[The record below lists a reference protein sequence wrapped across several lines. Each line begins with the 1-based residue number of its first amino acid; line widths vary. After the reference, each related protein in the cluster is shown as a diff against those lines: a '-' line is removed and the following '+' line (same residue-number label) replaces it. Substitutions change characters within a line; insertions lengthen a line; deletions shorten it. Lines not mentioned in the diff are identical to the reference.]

1 MQVRHPALNNRISGV
16 MKNLTVLFFLICLV
30 MAGSGSTFAA
40 ADTTAVPV
48 GSRAF
53 DLMTFV
59 FPWTGTSNPAALSE
73 TNFGNISLA
82 QAGYSISDDDI
93 RMIQQP
99 VQSSLY
105 HAVTKGYMKLGR
117 VSLFGSFGYSNAG
130 YKGVNYNGTMMFD
143 TYNPYLVGDSVS
155 ARQSREQFAME
166 GKLSYMLNDRISLA
180 AGAEYLSAV
189 GAKQKDPRNKNTISS
204 LRVTP
209 GITYDLGRTKVGISG
224 SVYTTS
230 NEMSY
235 RVEGNWNQNVF
246 VFLGLGYFRQEVNI
260 SSYSQ
265 WYTGKG
271 YAGALQASREGND
284 MYMIAEVSYDHFT
297 EEARTGS
304 SLRLIDGITETDD
317 ISLSG
322 MLRIEGGKA
331 YHILALKASLK
342 AVSGDEILQRSYK
355 INKGTYT
362 YDSLATVSWIEN
374 KQMITDLGGEV
385 KYTRLV
391 YDSEYNIDL
400 EFGGALQAGYYS
412 TEHFPVQS
420 YGFYNTF
427 NLGGSLF
434 ARKLL
439 KAGRLLITPGLE
451 AGYRMNLGSD
461 ISYTVQP
468 LSVPAMVYHDYY
480 VAKANIISASASVRI
495 EMPFSQNKFVKSLFL
510 IPRGRYA
517 AAPGSEAGD
526 LSGYLIDAVAGLTF

>member
-1 MQVRHPALNNRISGV
+1 MPVRHSAFNNRISRV
-16 MKNLTVLFFLICLV
+16 MKNLTVLLLFICLV

-40 ADTTAVPV
+40 ADTTVVPP

-53 DLMTFV
+53 DLMPTIL
-59 FPWTGTSNPAALSE
+59 PWTGTSNPAALSQ
-73 TNFGNISLA
+73 TGFGNISLA
-82 QAGYSISDDDI
+82 QAGFSAADDDI
-93 RMIQQP
+93 SMVQQP
-99 VQSSLY
+99 GQSTSY
-105 HAVTKGYMKLGR
+105 HAVTKGYMQLKR
-117 VSLFGSFGYSNAG
+117 VSLFGSFGYSNSG

-166 GKLSYMLNDRISLA
+166 GKLSYLLNDRISLA
-180 AGAEYLSAV
+180 VGAEYLSAV

-209 GITYDLGRTKVGISG
+209 GITYDLGRTKLGVSA

-235 RVEGNWNQNVF
+235 KVEGNWNQNIF
-246 VFLGLGYFRQEVNI
+246 VFLGLGYFRQEINI

-265 WYTGKG
+265 WYVGNG
-271 YAGALQASREGND
+271 YAAALQASREGD
-284 MYMIAEVSYDHFT
+284 DIYMIAELGYDHYM
-297 EEARTGS
+297 EEARSGS
-304 SLRLIDGITETDD
+304 SFRLIDGITETDD

-322 MLRIEGGKA
+322 MLRIERGKA

-374 KQMITDLGGEV
+374 KQMITDLGGEL
-385 KYTRLV
+385 KYTRMV
-391 YDSEYNIDL
+391 YDNNYNVDL

-461 ISYTVQP
+461 ISYIVQP

-480 VAKANIISASASVRI
+480 IAKANIVSASASVRI

-510 IPRGRYA
+510 IPQGRYA
-517 AAPGSEAGD
+517 AAPGTEAGD
-526 LSGYLIDAVAGLTF
+526 LSGYLIDVVAGLTF

>member
-1 MQVRHPALNNRISGV
+1 
-16 MKNLTVLFFLICLV
+16 
-30 MAGSGSTFAA
+30 MAGLAGTVSA
-40 ADTTAVPV
+40 ADTIAVPR

-53 DLMTFV
+53 DIMPFV
-59 FPWTGTSNPAALSE
+59 LPWTGTSNPAALSE
-73 TNFGNISLA
+73 TSFGNISLA
-82 QAGYSISDDDI
+82 QAGYTSSDDDI

-99 VQSSLY
+99 VQYSSY
-105 HAVTKGYMKLGR
+105 QAATRGFMKLGK
-117 VSLFGSFGYSNAG
+117 VSLFGSFGYSNSG

-155 ARQSREQFAME
+155 ARQTREQFGME
-166 GKLSYMLNDRISLA
+166 GKLSYTVNDRINVA
-180 AGAEYLSAV
+180 VGAEYISAV
-189 GAKQKDPRNKNTISS
+189 GARQKDPRNKNTISM

-209 GITYDLGRTKVGISG
+209 GITYDLGKTKVGLSG

-235 RVEGNWNQNVF
+235 RVEGNWNQNLF
-246 VFLGLGYFRQEVNI
+246 VFLGLGYFRQEINI

-265 WYTGKG
+265 WYVGNG
-271 YAGALQASREGND
+271 YAGALQASREGD
-284 MYMIAEVSYDHFT
+284 DLYMIAEISYDHYT
-297 EEARTGS
+297 EEARSGS
-304 SLRLIDGITETDD
+304 SFRLIDGITETND

-322 MLRIEGGKA
+322 MLRIERGQA
-331 YHILALKASLK
+331 FHILTVKGSLK

-355 INKGTYT
+355 INAGTYS

-385 KYTRLV
+385 KYTRIV
-391 YDSEYNIDL
+391 YDSDFNIDL
-400 EFGGALQAGYYS
+400 EFGGALLASYYS

-439 KAGRLLITPGLE
+439 KTSRLLITPGLE
-451 AGYRMNLGSD
+451 AGYRMNIGYD
-461 ISYTVQP
+461 ISYIIQP
-468 LSVPAMVYHDYY
+468 LSIPAMVYHDYY

-495 EMPFSQNKFVKSLFL
+495 EMPLSQNKFVKSLFL
-510 IPRGRYA
+510 IPQGRYA

-526 LSGYLIDAVAGLTF
+526 LSGYMIDVVAGLTF

>member
-1 MQVRHPALNNRISGV
+1 M
-16 MKNLTVLFFLICLV
+16 MKNLTVLRLLICLII
-30 MAGSGSTFAA
+30 AGIAGTVTA
-40 ADTTAVPV
+40 ADTISVPR
-48 GSRAF
+48 GSHAF
-53 DLMTFV
+53 DIMPFV
-59 FPWTGTSNPAALSE
+59 LPWTGTSNPAALSGRS
-73 TNFGNISLA
+73 FGNLSLA
-82 QAGYSISDDDI
+82 QAGYSWSDDDI

-99 VQSSLY
+99 VQSSSY
-105 HAVTKGYMKLGR
+105 NAVTKGFMNFGK
-117 VSLFGSFGYSNAG
+117 VSLFGSFGYSNSG
-130 YKGVNYNGTMMFD
+130 FKGVNYNGTMMFD
-143 TYNPYLVGDSVS
+143 THNPYLVGDTVS
-155 ARQSREQFAME
+155 ARQSREQFDME
-166 GKLSYMLNDRISLA
+166 GKVSYLLNDRVSIA
-180 AGAEYLSAV
+180 VGAEYLSAV
-189 GAKQKDPRNKNTISS
+189 GAKQKDPRNKNTVSS

-209 GITYDLGRTKVGISG
+209 GITYDLGKTKVGLSG

-235 RVEGNWNQNVF
+235 RVEGNWNQNLF
-246 VFLGLGYFRQEVNI
+246 VFLGLGYYRQEVNI

-271 YAGALQASREGND
+271 YAGAIQASRKGD
-284 MYMIAEVSYDHFT
+284 DLYMIAEVSYDHYT
-297 EEARTGS
+297 EEARSGS
-304 SLRLIDGITETDD
+304 SFRLIDGITETND

-322 MLRIEGGKA
+322 MLRIERGQA
-331 YHILALKASLK
+331 YHILTLKGSLK

-355 INKGTYT
+355 INAGTYS

-391 YDSEYNIDL
+391 YDSDYNIDL

-412 TEHFPVQS
+412 TEHFPVQT
-420 YGFYNTF
+420 YGFYNIF

-439 KAGRLLITPGLE
+439 KTGRLLITPGLE

-461 ISYTVQP
+461 ISYVVQP
-468 LSVPAMVYHDYY
+468 LSIPAMVYHDYY
-480 VAKANIISASASVRI
+480 ISKANIISASASVRI

-510 IPRGRYA
+510 IPQGRYA

-526 LSGYLIDAVAGLTF
+526 MSGYLIDVVAGLTF

>member
-1 MQVRHPALNNRISGV
+1 M
-16 MKNLTVLFFLICLV
+16 MKNLTVLLILIYLV

-40 ADTTAVPV
+40 ADTTAVPG

-53 DLMTFV
+53 DIMPFV
-59 FPWTGTSNPAALSE
+59 LPWTGTSNPAALSE

-82 QAGYSISDDDI
+82 QAGYTGSDDEI
-93 RMIQQP
+93 RLIQQP
-99 VQSSLY
+99 VQSSSY
-105 HAVTKGYMKLGR
+105 YAVTKGFMKLGR
-117 VSLFGSFGYSNAG
+117 VSLFGEFGYSNSG
-130 YKGVNYNGTMMFD
+130 YRGVNYNGTMMFD

-155 ARQSREQFAME
+155 ARQTREQFGME
-166 GKLSYMLNDRISLA
+166 GKLSYTVNDRINLA
-180 AGAEYLSAV
+180 VGAEYISGV

-204 LRVTP
+204 LKVTP
-209 GITYDLGRTKVGISG
+209 GITYDLGKTKVGLSG

-235 RVEGNWNQNVF
+235 KVEGNWNQNLF
-246 VFLGLGYFRQEVNI
+246 LFLGLGYFRQEINI

-265 WYTGKG
+265 WYTGNG
-271 YAGALQASREGND
+271 FAGALQASREGD
-284 MYMIAEVSYDHFT
+284 DLYMIAEVSYDHYT
-297 EEARTGS
+297 EEALSGS
-304 SLRLIDGITETDD
+304 FFRLIDGITETDD

-322 MLRIEGGKA
+322 MLRLERGHA
-331 YHILALKASLK
+331 FHILTVKGSLK

-374 KQMITDLGGEV
+374 KQMITDLGGEL
-385 KYTRLV
+385 KYTRMV
-391 YDSEYNIDL
+391 YDNDYNVDL
-400 EFGGALQAGYYS
+400 EFGGALRVGYYS

-439 KAGRLLITPGLE
+439 KGGRLLITPGLE

-461 ISYTVQP
+461 ISYIVQT
-468 LSVPAMVYHDYY
+468 LSIPAMVYHDYY
-480 VAKANIISASASVRI
+480 IAKANIISASASVRI
-495 EMPFSQNKFVKSLFL
+495 EIPFSQNKFVKSLFL
-510 IPRGRYA
+510 IPQGRYA

-526 LSGYLIDAVAGLTF
+526 LSGYLIDVVAGLTF